1 MNLIMLANIRGH
13 TVVCLRAAVVLKFGS
28 PEGEGRLCHV
38 ANVTPKMI
46 FGVIQ
51 K

>member
-1 MNLIMLANIRGH
+1 MKLIMLANIRGH
-13 TVVCLRAAVVLKFGS
+13 TVVCLLTAAVLKFRS
-28 PEGEGRLCHV
+28 PGKGRLCHV